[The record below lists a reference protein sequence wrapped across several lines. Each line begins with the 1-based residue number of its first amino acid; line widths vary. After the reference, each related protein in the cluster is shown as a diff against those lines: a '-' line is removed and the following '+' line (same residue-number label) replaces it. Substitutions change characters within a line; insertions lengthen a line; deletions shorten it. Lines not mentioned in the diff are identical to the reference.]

1 LFCFALFKNKSH
13 LSFVGSLA
21 IIFKLRIHVFSVLNS
36 GEPLTLVA
44 PPAIPEEY
52 SDGVNPGDKLE
63 VVCIGHYPEY
73 HYVSTR
79 PAASS
84 ALVSDKSSAPVV
96 VNVSSLETPSVDRH
110 VDVEAVISQPP
121 LQEAEAE
128 VEVEIPEEFL
138 AMLRR
143 TQANNENKMGI
154 EGPPAEENNDDDEDD
169 WEDGATGAQSENDSL
184 AADTGVPAVV
194 EAKSRDEALVAAMS
208 TADGLASWASRVV
221 RRVIT
226 QHTST
231 APSQPTN
238 MPVDEVDEI
247 DEVDHTAASSND
259 ISEILEEEVPLT
271 GGAEMPAQDL
281 FIVDDEV
288 PSDDTLRAAPPPVIP
303 VAHTPAEYKGDVL
316 HEDIDREPTQ
326 TYASKG
332 TRDPENISPE
342 MIDEVKELLRLFG
355 IPFIVAPMEA
365 EAQCAALEEM
375 GVVNGVVT
383 DDSDA
388 FLFGAKTVYK
398 NIFEDK
404 K

>member
-1 LFCFALFKNKSH
+1 M
-13 LSFVGSLA
+13 
-21 IIFKLRIHVFSVLNS
+21 
-36 GEPLTLVA
+36 TLVA

-238 MPVDEVDEI
+238 MSVDEVDEI